1 MMETKT
7 NTFAA
12 DEVKRLELRV
22 AAADV
27 EIKEAASRK
36 IRVDA
41 EHTEEGQYCCE
52 LRDGTLVV
60 HYQLRNAL
68 INLSSHPTVRIT
80 LYIPSGMFFASIVLE
95 AGAGKVRMEEVP
107 LSCEKLNADI
117 GAGKWKAAGLLVQKK
132 LDVEI
137 GAGKAKMT
145 DVTAGSLNVHCG
157 VGKSVY
163 KGRVNGDLKVSC
175 GVGSCKFRLENKESD
190 FDYKLSC
197 ALGSIQLN
205 GSKIGCLGTQ
215 KIHSD
220 GKALG
225 KAVLDCGLGSI
236 EVDTL

>member
-1 MMETKT
+1 METKT
-7 NTFAA
+7 NTFVA
-12 DEVKRLELRV
+12 DEVKCLELRV
-22 AAADV
+22 AAASV
-27 EIKEAASRK
+27 EIKEAASGE
-36 IRVDA
+36 IRVVA
-41 EHTEEGQYCCE
+41 ENTEEGQYRCE

-60 HYQLRNAL
+60 QYQFRNAL
-68 INLSSHPTVRIT
+68 INLPSHPTVHII
-80 LYIPSGMFFASIVLE
+80 LYIPLGMFFTDIVLE

-145 DVTAGSLNVHCG
+145 EVTAGSLNVRCG
-157 VGKSVY
+157 VGKSIY

-175 GVGSCKFRLENKESD
+175 GVGSCKFRLENKESN

-215 KIHSD
+215 KIHSNE
-220 GKALG
+220 KVLG

>member
-1 MMETKT
+1 METKT

-27 EIKEAASRK
+27 EIKEAASRE

-80 LYIPSGMFFASIVLE
+80 LYIPSRMFFASIVLE

-107 LSCEKLNADI
+107 LSCEKLNAD
-117 GAGKWKAAGLLVQKK
+117 
-132 LDVEI
+132 I

>member
-27 EIKEAASRK
+27 EIKEAASRE

-117 GAGKWKAAGLLVQKK
+117 GAGKWKAAGLLVQKSW
-132 LDVEI
+132 
-137 GAGKAKMT
+137 MW
-145 DVTAGSLNVHCG
+145 
-157 VGKSVY
+157 
-163 KGRVNGDLKVSC
+163 
-175 GVGSCKFRLENKESD
+175 RLAQER
-190 FDYKLSC
+190 LR
-197 ALGSIQLN
+197 
-205 GSKIGCLGTQ
+205 
-215 KIHSD
+215 
-220 GKALG
+220 
-225 KAVLDCGLGSI
+225 
-236 EVDTL
+236 